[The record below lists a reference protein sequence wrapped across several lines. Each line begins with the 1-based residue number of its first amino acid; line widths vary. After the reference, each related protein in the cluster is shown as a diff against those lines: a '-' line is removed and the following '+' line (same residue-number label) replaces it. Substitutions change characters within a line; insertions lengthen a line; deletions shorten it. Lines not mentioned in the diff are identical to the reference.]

1 MPDALTSAPPPTMV
15 APEPREPEAG
25 EALDPRIRR
34 TRELLQQSLGKLLE
48 TRHFDKVSVQDITD
62 AATLNRA
69 TFYDHYA
76 DKYALLEC
84 MVGTRLQALLDRRG
98 VKFDGTCTGALRG
111 IALGVCD
118 FMAQSSGTPCAAR
131 QRLDRHMEP
140 HMESAVA
147 AVVRRMLLC
156 GLRQHSAAATVTPKI
171 VSPEIQASAVSWAIC
186 GAASEWMRSHSRA
199 PSEEMAEE
207 IVRLVAPMLHVATES

>member
-1 MPDALTSAPPPTMV
+1 MPDALTSAPPPQLLQ
-15 APEPREPEAG
+15 PEAG

-34 TRELLQQSLGKLLE
+34 TRELLQQALGALLE
-48 TRHFDKVSVQDITD
+48 TKDFDKISVQDITD

-69 TFYDHYA
+69 TFYAHYP
-76 DKYALLEC
+76 DKFALLEC
-84 MVGTRLQALLDRRG
+84 MVGTRLQALLDQRG

-118 FMAQSSGTPCAAR
+118 FMAQSQGTPCAGR

-147 AVVRRMLLC
+147 AVVRRMLLY
-156 GLRQHSAAATVTPKI
+156 GLRQHSAAAT

-186 GAASEWMRSHSRA
+186 GAASEWMRSAQRA
-199 PSEEMAEE
+199 PSEAMAEE
-207 IVRLVAPMLHVATES
+207 IVRLVAPMLHVATER